1 MMEYRKNYIAE
12 IVTGEESVGA
22 SVRFSTSVEVSTRES
37 SRPLAPL
44 DAKLLEGY
52 FSTLCVRKV
61 RVLTRSSSRLC
72 E

>member
-37 SRPLAPL
+37 SRPLTPL
-44 DAKLLEGY
+44 DANTARRVFLDALRLEG
-52 FSTLCVRKV
+52 
-61 RVLTRSSSRLC
+61 
-72 E
+72 

>member
-1 MMEYRKNYIAE
+1 MEYRKNYIAE

-22 SVRFSTSVEVSTRES
+22 AMGLSASVEISTRES

-52 FSTLCVRKV
+52 FSPLCVRKV
-61 RVLTRSSSRLC
+61 RVPT
-72 E
+72 